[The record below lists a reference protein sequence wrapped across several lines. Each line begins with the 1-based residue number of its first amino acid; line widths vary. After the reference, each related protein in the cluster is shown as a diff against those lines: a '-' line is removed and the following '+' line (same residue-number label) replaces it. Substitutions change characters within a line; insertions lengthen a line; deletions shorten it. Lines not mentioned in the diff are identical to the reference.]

1 MASALALDEE
11 AAVLTHDLE
20 LGVGLHAA
28 DKLRPSWAPR
38 GPRRKTYRTASG
50 TPWPCRTPCRHPRCS
65 PSSSWRAHQAGR
77 PRSASSPSPSQPW
90 KEAVLLDRRP
100 VDFPL
105 REERGPRLACPYV
118 ASDWVRTEL
127 GASGF
132 ARIQR
137 LCAVAPKYDTVGTCF
152 PKSVASNRQSETR
165 SHGHGHGHDASLHL
179 TTSLLRVAKAGQRL
193 PHLNERQ
200 LSQNWPAPLY
210 RNAEGARFD
219 EPRALFSG
227 QGRVPPA
234 GPVAVIT
241 GGPCR
246 RGRPCSS

>member
-11 AAVLTHDLE
+11 VAVLTHDLA

-38 GPRRKTYRTASG
+38 GPRRKTCRTASG

-90 KEAVLLDRRP
+90 KEGVLLDRRP

-105 REERGPRLACPYV
+105 REERGPRLTCLYV

-137 LCAVAPKYDTVGTCF
+137 LCAVAPKYDTVGTCC

-165 SHGHGHGHDASLHL
+165 AHGHGHDASLHL
-179 TTSLLRVAKAGQRL
+179 TTTLLRVAKAGQRL

-234 GPVAVIT
+234 GSVAVIT